1 MQIAD
6 LSKFSVLR
14 KENMYKT
21 KTTEWHNERK
31 PKRLTL
37 YNIFAETNW
46 KRIDKEDLLIN
57 TLFESL
63 TKISLD
69 FKGR

>member
-1 MQIAD
+1 
-6 LSKFSVLR
+6 
-14 KENMYKT
+14 MYKT

-31 PKRLTL
+31 PKILTL

-46 KRIDKEDLLIN
+46 KRIEKEDLLIN

-63 TKISLD
+63 TKISLG